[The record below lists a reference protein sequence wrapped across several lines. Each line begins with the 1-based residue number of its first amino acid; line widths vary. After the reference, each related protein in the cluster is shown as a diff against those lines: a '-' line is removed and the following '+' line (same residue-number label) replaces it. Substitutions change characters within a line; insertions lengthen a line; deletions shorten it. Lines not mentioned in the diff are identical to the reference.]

1 MYVTEQCLGVHE
13 EGSGSPSVAKFS
25 VFLRNQ
31 AEKRLQEERERI
43 DHYLDPS
50 TEAKIREVTEKEMI
64 AKHMRALAEMENSG
78 CIAMFHDDKVEDLTR
93 AYSLFKRII
102 QPISG
107 LGVIRDMMVSH
118 VTELGKTLVFLCDG
132 GELFTWILVRSMRK
146 SETKILFCMSKASLI

>member
-64 AKHMRALAEMENSG
+64 AKHMRALAEVRQHFFLK
-78 CIAMFHDDKVEDLTR
+78 IDLPWIPGR
-93 AYSLFKRII
+93 WRI
-102 QPISG
+102 
-107 LGVIRDMMVSH
+107 LGVLRCFM
-118 VTELGKTLVFLCDG
+118 T
-132 GELFTWILVRSMRK
+132 
-146 SETKILFCMSKASLI
+146 TKLKI